1 MKFKFKPGDKVY
13 SKKYGKG
20 FCHQVDEQDK
30 DFTYDFHF
38 KDGTIIWMSRYDGE
52 RYVKFRSSADRRTRN
67 PQTHNL
73 SFLSF

>member
-52 RYVKFRSSADRRTRN
+52 RYVKFRRPKNAEPANS
-67 PQTHNL
+67 
-73 SFLSF
+73 

>member
-52 RYVKFRSSADRRTRN
+52 RYVKCGNHERIIY
-67 PQTHNL
+67 L
-73 SFLSF
+73 SFLFK